1 MIIVPIE
8 IDVAQNLVKEAK
20 ERGKG
25 RNFRQTVDVTFNL
38 KEFDVKDQ
46 KNRINEDVLLP
57 NGRGRDIKICVVA
70 GGDMALRAKDLGAGV
85 LMREDLDSI
94 SKDKKKVKAISAEY
108 DYFIAQA
115 DMMPLVGRTLGSV
128 LGPRGKM
135 PKPVPPNAN
144 IDGMI
149 ERLSKTVTIRTQRDQ
164 PIINSSVGT
173 EAMDDRELAE
183 NLRSLVEAVERTLP
197 RADQNIGSIV
207 VKTTMGSPV
216 EAP

>member
-1 MIIVPIE
+1 MPIE
-8 IDVAQNLVKEAK
+8 IDVAQNLIKEAK

-70 GGDMALRAKDLGAGV
+70 GGDMALRAKELGAGV

-108 DYFIAQA
+108 DYFISQA

-135 PKPVPPNAN
+135 PKPVPPNSN
-144 IDGMI
+144 IDGLI
-149 ERLSKTVTIRTQRDQ
+149 LRLSKTVTVRTQRDQ

-173 EAMDDRELAE
+173 EEMDDHELAE

-197 RADQNIGSIV
+197 RADQNIDSIV

>member
-1 MIIVPIE
+1 MPIE
-8 IDVAQNLVKEAK
+8 IEVAQNLIKEAK

-38 KEFDVKDQ
+38 KEFDIKDQ

-57 NGRGRDIKICVVA
+57 NGRGKDIKICVIA

-115 DMMPLVGRTLGSV
+115 DMMPLVGRSLGSV

-144 IDGMI
+144 IDGLI
-149 ERLSKTVTIRTQRDQ
+149 ERLSKTVTIRNQRDQ

-173 EAMDDRELAE
+173 EAMDDHELAE

-197 RADQNIGSIV
+197 RADQNIGSII

>member
-1 MIIVPIE
+1 VIIVPIE
-8 IDVAQNLVKEAK
+8 IEVAQNLIKEAK

-38 KEFDVKDQ
+38 KEFDIKDQ

-57 NGRGRDIKICVVA
+57 NGRGKDIKICVIA

-115 DMMPLVGRTLGSV
+115 DMMPLVGRSLGSV

-144 IDGMI
+144 IDGLI
-149 ERLSKTVTIRTQRDQ
+149 ERLSKTVTIRNQRDQ

-173 EAMDDRELAE
+173 EAMDDHELAE

-197 RADQNIGSIV
+197 RADQNIGSII

>member
-1 MIIVPIE
+1 VIIVPIE

>member
-1 MIIVPIE
+1 VPIE
-8 IDVAQNLVKEAK
+8 IEVAQNLIKEAK

-38 KEFDVKDQ
+38 KEFDIKDQ

-57 NGRGRDIKICVVA
+57 NGRGKDIKICVIA

-115 DMMPLVGRTLGSV
+115 DMMPLVGRSLGSV

-144 IDGMI
+144 IDGLI
-149 ERLSKTVTIRTQRDQ
+149 ERLSKTVTIRNQRDQ

-173 EAMDDRELAE
+173 EAMDDHELAE

-197 RADQNIGSIV
+197 RADQNIGSII